1 MSVVTVA
8 NVPGITDTVLKMS
21 HELRESLQ
29 EGRKQK
35 DLLSF
40 SNPADKD
47 EQTFP
52 QSTSEISVTSKYL

>member
-21 HELRESLQ
+21 HELHESLQ
-29 EGRKQK
+29 EGKKQK

-40 SNPADKD
+40 ANPTDKD
-47 EQTFP
+47 E
-52 QSTSEISVTSKYL
+52 